1 MTYDKRKILFA
12 VAAFMR
18 KDGKLTYTS
27 VTSSVK
33 GEEEDIKFYPIMDLI
48 TDVEEKFK
56 DDMVSGTTLI
66 HSVTEISKEDYEAY
80 NERIAKINKKE
91 G

>member
-1 MTYDKRKILFA
+1 MIRERYYYA

-33 GEEEDIKFYPIMDLI
+33 GEEKDIDFYPRN
-48 TDVEEKFK
+48 EPHH
-56 DDMVSGTTLI
+56 GRRR
-66 HSVTEISKEDYEAY
+66 EIQ
-80 NERIAKINKKE
+80 

>member
-1 MTYDKRKILFA
+1 MIRERYYYA

-27 VTSSVK
+27 VTSSVE
-33 GEEEDIKFYPIMDLI
+33 GEEKDIEFYPIMDLI
-48 TDVEEKFK
+48 TDVEEKFE
-56 DDMVSGTTLI
+56 DDLVSGTTII
-66 HSVTEISKEDYEAY
+66 HGVTEISKEDYEAY

>member
-1 MTYDKRKILFA
+1 MIRERYYYA

-33 GEEEDIKFYPIMDLI
+33 GEE
-48 TDVEEKFK
+48 K
-56 DDMVSGTTLI
+56 DSFLSSHEPYHGRRR
-66 HSVTEISKEDYEAY
+66 EIQ
-80 NERIAKINKKE
+80 

>member
-1 MTYDKRKILFA
+1 MIRERYYYA

-33 GEEEDIKFYPIMDLI
+33 GKR
-48 TDVEEKFK
+48 
-56 DDMVSGTTLI
+56 
-66 HSVTEISKEDYEAY
+66 
-80 NERIAKINKKE
+80 RILSSILSWTSSRT
-91 G
+91 

>member
-1 MTYDKRKILFA
+1 
-12 VAAFMR
+12 MR

-27 VTSSVK
+27 FTSSVK

-48 TDVEEKFK
+48 TDVEEKLK

>member
-1 MTYDKRKILFA
+1 MIRERYYYA

-33 GEEEDIKFYPIMDLI
+33 GEEKDIVFYL
-48 TDVEEKFK
+48 T
-56 DDMVSGTTLI
+56 VSANRY
-66 HSVTEISKEDYEAY
+66 HYSA
-80 NERIAKINKKE
+80 
-91 G
+91 

>member
-1 MTYDKRKILFA
+1 MIRERYYYA

-33 GEEEDIKFYPIMDLI
+33 GEEEDIKFYPLMNLI
-48 TDVEEKFK
+48 TDVEEKF
-56 DDMVSGTTLI
+56 
-66 HSVTEISKEDYEAY
+66 
-80 NERIAKINKKE
+80 
-91 G
+91 

>member
-1 MTYDKRKILFA
+1 MIRERYYYA

-33 GEEEDIKFYPIMDLI
+33 GGREGYSFLSYHEPHH
-48 TDVEEKFK
+48 
-56 DDMVSGTTLI
+56 GRRR
-66 HSVTEISKEDYEAY
+66 EIQ
-80 NERIAKINKKE
+80 